1 MTLNMVIWEKETPLP
16 PEALEM
22 IADVLLMSTGRDKM
36 QPVFSEAQLERKRRR
51 AAKAEEC
58 TAPAFPEG
66 CGMSDIAE
74 VEELL
79 NEAHL
84 SDREKSAWKMRFE
97 GYCVSEIARSLQVSS
112 PTIERLLRSAEYR
125 IRSVRQGFFG
135 FNEVYYREI
144 HRYIYRQPS
153 HCFEQP
159 CRKLGYCRYA
169 HLM

>member
-1 MTLNMVIWEKETPLP
+1 MTRNMVIWEKETPLP

-22 IADVLLMSTGRDKM
+22 IADVLLMSLDRDRS
-36 QPVFSEAQLERKRRR
+36 QPAFSEAQLDRKRRR
-51 AAKAEEC
+51 ASKAEELM
-58 TAPAFPEG
+58 APTFPDG
-66 CGMSDIAE
+66 CGMTDIAD

-79 NEAHL
+79 DEARL

-97 GYCVSEIARSLQVSS
+97 GYCVSEISRSLEVSS
-112 PTIERLLRSAEYR
+112 PTVERLLRSAEYR
-125 IRSVRQGFFG
+125 IRSMRQGYVG
-135 FNEVYYREI
+135 FSEVYYSEI
-144 HRYIYRQPS
+144 HKHTYRRPS